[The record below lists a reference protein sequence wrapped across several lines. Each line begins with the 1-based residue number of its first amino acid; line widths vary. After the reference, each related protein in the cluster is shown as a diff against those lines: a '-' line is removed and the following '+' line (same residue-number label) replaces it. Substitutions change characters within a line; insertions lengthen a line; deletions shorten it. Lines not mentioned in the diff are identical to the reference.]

1 MDPTQVEQVRS
12 FNRTVTQRV
21 GALSDE
27 YLARGRPLGASRV
40 LWELGDGM
48 DVRDLRRRLGLDSGY
63 CSRLLRRLEDEGL
76 VAVSPDPDDGRVRIA
91 RPTAAGRRERGVLDA
106 GSDELA
112 ASLLTPLSERQRTT
126 LVEAMATVERLVT
139 AGLLEIAVEDP
150 RTDDARACIAAYYRE
165 MDERMA
171 TGFDPARARPLDAD
185 GMLPPAGL
193 LLVARLGGRAIGC
206 GALAFHDDDSAE
218 VKRVW
223 LARSARGLGLGRR
236 VMGLLEGHA
245 RDRGVE
251 QLQLDT
257 NSALAEAIGLYR
269 SMGWVE
275 VERFNDEPHADRWF
289 TKSLAAPGAP
299 D

>member
-1 MDPTQVEQVRS
+1 MDDTQVEQVRS

-27 YLARGRPLGASRV
+27 YLARGRPLGASRL

-48 DVRDLRRRLGLDSGY
+48 NVRGLRRRLGLDSGY

-76 VAVSPDPDDGRVRIA
+76 VTVTPDPADRRARIA
-91 RPTAAGRRERGVLDA
+91 RPTDAGARERALLDA

-112 ASLLTPLSERQRTT
+112 ASLLAPLSDHQRTT
-126 LVEAMATVERLVT
+126 LVDAMATVERLLA
-139 AGLLEIAVEDP
+139 AGLVEVSIEDP

-171 TGFDPARARPLDAD
+171 SGFDPARARPLDPDQMTA
-185 GMLPPAGL
+185 PAGL

-206 GALAFHDDDSAE
+206 GALAFHDDTAE

-223 LARSARGLGLGRR
+223 LARSTRGLGLGRR
-236 VMGLLEGHA
+236 LMVLLEDHA
-245 RDRGVE
+245 REHGVAH
-251 QLQLDT
+251 LQLDT
-257 NSALAEAIGLYR
+257 NSALVEAIGLYR

-275 VERFNDEPHADRWF
+275 GPRFNDEAHADRWF
-289 TKSLAAPGAP
+289 TKSLAPAATGG
-299 D
+299 